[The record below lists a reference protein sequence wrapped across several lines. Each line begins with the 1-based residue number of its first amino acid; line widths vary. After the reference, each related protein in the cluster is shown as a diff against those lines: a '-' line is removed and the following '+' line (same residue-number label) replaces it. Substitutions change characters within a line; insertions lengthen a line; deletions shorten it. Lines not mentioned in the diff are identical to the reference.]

1 MKVKSCYKLESG
13 LRLGQ
18 EGIHACQLGPFSSP
32 IYFTPEEA
40 STRKITKVDII
51 EKRKWIFD
59 LLNSKDAETPCKH
72 CDMVVE
78 KDLSEVRFDQLGH
91 IDLAAATTCNLRC
104 DFCGYT
110 HNDSFADAKYD
121 ALEILEQFEK
131 NDVVW
136 KAAVDFNGG
145 EPTILKNFDEYLN
158 YYENRKIRV
167 FLFTNGLVYKQS
179 VYDSIKSGGIRW
191 CVVSLD
197 AGTSY
202 TYNKTKKSTKY
213 ETVLENIVRYSHA
226 GRTGSGAVS
235 VKYIFTENNLGD
247 DDILGFVYSMIAC
260 RPQEIWLTFDFDP
273 LCNIPADIP
282 NFGGYDYSNHIKAY
296 IKMYELFR
304 KYSIVP
310 IHYAEKHLAPASLH
324 GKELLRLVKQ
334 KLKQE
339 YKTDKLIDLRVS
351 NYLPVNNKLES
362 IDLHRV
368 YYFDDGILK
377 CDDISISTLEKLL
390 DIAIAPASHHVESTI
405 EELAK
410 IFNVRFIV
418 DKDVVYK
425 GKKIGNLEIIPYDEI
440 CSHKLDFIYVKASD
454 EILEEII
461 DTIFNLDSSIRIIID
476 KKYNKSLISQ
486 HLNSRVIKIQPIN

>member
-40 STRKITKVDII
+40 SLRNITKADIV

-59 LLNSKDAETPCKH
+59 LLNSKDAETPCKQ

-78 KDLSEVRFDQLGH
+78 KEMDDVRFDQLGH

-104 DFCGYT
+104 DFCAYT
-110 HNDSFADAKYD
+110 QNDSFADAKYD
-121 ALEILEQFEK
+121 ALKILENFET

-145 EPTILKNFDEYLN
+145 EPTILKNFDEYLD
-158 YYENRKIRV
+158 YYTNRKIRV

-179 VYDSIKSGGIRW
+179 VYNAIENGAIRW

-197 AGTSY
+197 AGTSA

-226 GRTGSGAVS
+226 GRNGSGAVS
-235 VKYIFTENNLGD
+235 VKYIFTENNCGED
-247 DDILGFVYSMIAC
+247 DLLGFVYAMIAC

-273 LCNIPADIP
+273 LSDLPANEP
-282 NFGGYDYSNHIKAY
+282 NFGGYDYSRHVDAY

-304 KYSIVP
+304 KYGIVP

-324 GKELLRLVKQ
+324 GKELLRMVKAR
-334 KLKQE
+334 LRPE
-339 YKTDKLIDLRVS
+339 YLIQSDLDLRVIEKTPHIQPLTL
-351 NYLPVNNKLES
+351 NHKNQIFQLDGDVLMCDGVS
-362 IDLHRV
+362 IPLSDRR
-368 YYFDDGILK
+368 
-377 CDDISISTLEKLL
+377 L
-390 DIAIAPASHHVESTI
+390 DIGIAPASHHVESTI
-405 EELAK
+405 TELSK
-410 IFNVRFIV
+410 QFNVRSVI
-418 DKDVVYK
+418 DKDVVYT
-425 GKKIGNLEIIPYDEI
+425 GKKIGGIKILSYQDI
-440 CSHKLDFIYVKASD
+440 SLQKLDFIYVKATD
-454 EILEEII
+454 EIIADIIECIQNHDSDIGIIVDKKHAQFFPKNPTNTRII
-461 DTIFNLDSSIRIIID
+461 DIYPL
-476 KKYNKSLISQ
+476 
-486 HLNSRVIKIQPIN
+486 

>member
-40 STRKITKVDII
+40 SLRDITKADII
-51 EKRKWIFD
+51 EKRRWIFD
-59 LLNSKDAETPCKH
+59 LLNSKDAETPCKQ

-78 KDLSEVRFDQLGH
+78 KEMADVRFDQLGH

-104 DFCGYT
+104 DFCAYT

-121 ALEILEQFEK
+121 ALKILENFEP

-145 EPTILKNFDEYLN
+145 EPTILKNFDDYLD
-158 YYENRKIRV
+158 YYTDRKIRV

-179 VYDSIKSGGIRW
+179 VYNAIENGAIRW

-197 AGTSY
+197 AGTSA

-226 GRTGSGAVS
+226 GRTGDGAVS
-235 VKYIFTENNLGD
+235 VKYIFTENNCGD
-247 DDILGFVYSMIAC
+247 DDILGFVYAMIAC

-273 LCNIPADIP
+273 LSDLPANEP
-282 NFGGYDYSNHIKAY
+282 NFGGYDYSRHIDAY

-304 KYSIVP
+304 KYGIVP

-324 GKELLRLVKQ
+324 GKELLRMVKGR
-334 KLKQE
+334 LRPE
-339 YKTDKLIDLRVS
+339 YLIQSDLDLRVIEQTPS
-351 NYLPVNNKLES
+351 TEQHKQTRQNR
-362 IDLHRV
+362 IFH
-368 YYFDDGILK
+368 FDGNLLK
-377 CDDISISTLEKLL
+377 CGDLSISVSDKRL
-390 DIAIAPASHHVESTI
+390 DIGVAPASHHVESTI
-405 EELAK
+405 VELSK
-410 IFNVRFIV
+410 QFNVRSVI
-418 DKDVVYK
+418 DKDIVYT
-425 GKKIGNLEIIPYDEI
+425 GKKIGDVKIISYQDI
-440 CSHKLDFIYVKASD
+440 SVQKLDFIYVKATD
-454 EILEEII
+454 EILADII
-461 DTIFNLDSSIRIIID
+461 ECIQNHDSHIGIIID
-476 KKYNKSLISQ
+476 KKHAQIFSTKPQSTRIIEIHPL
-486 HLNSRVIKIQPIN
+486 

>member
-40 STRKITKVDII
+40 SLRNITKADII

-59 LLNSKDAETPCKH
+59 LLNSKDAETPCKQ

-78 KDLSEVRFDQLGH
+78 KELADVRFDQLGH

-104 DFCGYT
+104 DFCAYT
-110 HNDSFADAKYD
+110 HEDSFADAKYD
-121 ALEILEQFEK
+121 ALKILENFEP

-145 EPTILKNFDEYLN
+145 EPTILKNFDEYLD
-158 YYENRKIRV
+158 YYTNRKIRV

-179 VYDSIKSGGIRW
+179 VYNAIENGAIRW

-197 AGTSY
+197 AGTSA

-226 GRTGSGAVS
+226 GRIGNGAVS
-235 VKYIFTENNLGD
+235 VKYIFTKNNCGD
-247 DDILGFVYSMIAC
+247 DDILGFVYAMIAC

-273 LCNIPADIP
+273 LGNIPANEP
-282 NFGGYDYSNHIKAY
+282 NFGGYDYSRHIDAY

-304 KYSIVP
+304 KYGIVP

-324 GKELLRLVKQ
+324 GKELLRMVKAR
-334 KLKQE
+334 LRPE
-339 YKTDKLIDLRVS
+339 YLIQSDLDLRVVEQTP
-351 NYLPVNNKLES
+351 NTEPLTQTYQNRIFHL
-362 IDLHRV
+362 
-368 YYFDDGILK
+368 DGDVLK
-377 CDDISISTLEKLL
+377 CDGVSIPLSDRRLE
-390 DIAIAPASHHVESTI
+390 IGIAPASHHVESTI
-405 EELAK
+405 AELSK
-410 IFNVRFIV
+410 KFNVRSII
-418 DKDVVYK
+418 DKDVVYT
-425 GKKIGNLEIIPYDEI
+425 GKKIGGIKILSYQDIRLQ
-440 CSHKLDFIYVKASD
+440 KLDFIYVKATD
-454 EILEEII
+454 EIIADIIECIQNHDSHIGIIVDKKHAQIFSAKPKNNRII
-461 DTIFNLDSSIRIIID
+461 DIH
-476 KKYNKSLISQ
+476 SL
-486 HLNSRVIKIQPIN
+486 

>member
-18 EGIHACQLGPFSSP
+18 EGVHACQLGPFSSP

-40 STRKITKVDII
+40 SLRNITKADIV

-59 LLNSKDAETPCKH
+59 LLNSKDAETPCKQ

-78 KDLSEVRFDQLGH
+78 KEMDEVRFDQLGH

-104 DFCGYT
+104 DFCAYT
-110 HNDSFADAKYD
+110 HEDSFADAKYD
-121 ALEILEQFEK
+121 ALKILENFGP

-145 EPTILKNFDEYLN
+145 EPTILKNFDEYLD
-158 YYENRKIRV
+158 YYTNRKIRV

-179 VYDSIKSGGIRW
+179 VYNAIENGAIRW

-197 AGTSY
+197 AGTSG

-226 GRTGSGAVS
+226 GRNGSGAVS
-235 VKYIFTENNLGD
+235 VKYIFTENNCGED
-247 DDILGFVYSMIAC
+247 DLLGFVYAMIAC

-273 LCNIPADIP
+273 LSDLPANEP
-282 NFGGYDYSNHIKAY
+282 NFGGYDYSRHIDAY

-304 KYSIVP
+304 KYGIVP

-324 GKELLRLVKQ
+324 GKELLRMVKAR
-334 KLKQE
+334 LRPE
-339 YKTDKLIDLRVS
+339 YLIQIDLDLRVIEQTS
-351 NYLPVNNKLES
+351 NTEQLTQTHQNRIFHLDG
-362 IDLHRV
+362 DL
-368 YYFDDGILK
+368 LK
-377 CDDISISTLEKLL
+377 CDGLSISVSDKRL
-390 DIAIAPASHHVESTI
+390 DIGIAPASHHVESTI
-405 EELAK
+405 AELSK
-410 IFNVRFIV
+410 QFNVQSII
-418 DKDVVYK
+418 DKDVVYS
-425 GKKIGNLEIIPYDEI
+425 GKKIGSTQIFSYKDI
-440 CSHKLDFIYVKASD
+440 SAQKLDFIYVKATD
-454 EILEEII
+454 EIIADIIECIQNHDSHIGIIVDKKHAQIFSAKPKNNRII
-461 DTIFNLDSSIRIIID
+461 DIHPL
-476 KKYNKSLISQ
+476 
-486 HLNSRVIKIQPIN
+486 